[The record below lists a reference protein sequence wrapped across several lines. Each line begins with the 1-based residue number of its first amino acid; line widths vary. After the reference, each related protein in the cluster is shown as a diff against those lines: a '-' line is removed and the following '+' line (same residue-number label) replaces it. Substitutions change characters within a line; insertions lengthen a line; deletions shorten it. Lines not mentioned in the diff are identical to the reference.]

1 MNLRDRIDQ
10 HLKRRTYYMATLV
23 DQDPDHSSYILA
35 TDGEPEHIELGMPSS
50 FSTETLLDAG
60 LSSLAELEKDLRR
73 GMCNDVLDS
82 IQQLLGARAFALNH
96 KKQHVRGEGA
106 TTRAEAGLRAQSTKI
121 SQARWRYDNSRNALI
136 RLGAD
141 PSDLH
146 LYQVITTEDLRS
158 LKSYLEEHSRGV
170 GQGYASISWIWCR
183 NITPDVN
190 EWQVNGKNPLE
201 PNIFNLYLT
210 KFSSSN

>member
-1 MNLRDRIDQ
+1 
-10 HLKRRTYYMATLV
+10 MATLI
-23 DQDPDHSSYILA
+23 DQDPDHSSYVLV
-35 TDGEPEHIELGMPSS
+35 TDDEPEHAELGMPSS

-60 LSSLAELEKDLRR
+60 LSSLAELEKELRR
-73 GMCNDVLDS
+73 GMCNDVLDF
-82 IQQLLGARAFALNH
+82 IRQLLGARAFALNH
-96 KKQHVRGEGA
+96 KKRHVRGEGA
-106 TTRAEAGLRAQSTKI
+106 TTRAEDGLRAHSAKI

-146 LYQVITTEDLRS
+146 LYQAITTDDLRS

-183 NITPDVN
+183 NITPDID
-190 EWQVNGKNPLE
+190 EWQVNG
-201 PNIFNLYLT
+201 T
-210 KFSSSN
+210 KSFEI